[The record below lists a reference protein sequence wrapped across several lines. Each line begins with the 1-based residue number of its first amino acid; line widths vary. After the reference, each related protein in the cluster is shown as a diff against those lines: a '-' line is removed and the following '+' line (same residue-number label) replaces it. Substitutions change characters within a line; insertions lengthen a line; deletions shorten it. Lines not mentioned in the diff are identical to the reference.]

1 IVVFSLLSKLAQT
14 LREGTMVC
22 CRVLV
27 LLTSVLATAAAACAN
42 VFTLFR
48 KSDGSK
54 RYEQTLW
61 FTRKNVGIGRKKMVK
76 DSPCDQYKLFF
87 QISEGATVGG
97 AFVGFIVLIVAIVQ
111 LFVIYR
117 SSSIRCGIFTLSFIA
132 FAACGACV
140 GLLMYGY
147 MQGYCQNNLLLSNS
161 YAPFK
166 DSGYEFAEGFYLIC
180 AACGL
185 FLFCS
190 LFQCCA

>member
-1 IVVFSLLSKLAQT
+1 MF
-14 LREGTMVC
+14 C

-48 KSDGSK
+48 KSDGSTK
-54 RYEQTLW
+54 YEQTLW
-61 FTRKNVGIGRKKMVK
+61 YSRVTAGHNKEMVK

-97 AFVGFIVLIVAIVQ
+97 AGVGFIVLVVAIVQ

-117 SSSIRCGIFTLSFIA
+117 ASSFRCGIFTFSFIA

-140 GLLMYGY
+140 GLLVFGY
-147 MQGYCQNNLLLSNS
+147 MKGYCQNDDSLRDA

-166 DSGYEFAEGFYLIC
+166 DSGYQFAEGFYLIC

-185 FLFCS
+185 FLFSS